1 MVCTS
6 EAPEGRRRGL
16 GEGSWNLSSVSIRRG
31 LRWAVV
37 LGAVISA
44 LGLGACS
51 GSSIPDLSSAYKEK
65 ATGQNI
71 FPADYK
77 QELAAFLRTY
87 IDNPRQVRD
96 ASIGTPVLR
105 PVGGQ
110 PRYVTCV
117 RYNPRNFEN
126 KYEGS
131 REKLAIF
138 IDGKMNQFVDSDP
151 QICPSLA
158 YQRYPEIENMVP

>member
-1 MVCTS
+1 MVVVS
-6 EAPEGRRRGL
+6 AGAGRRRAK
-16 GEGSWNLSSVSIRRG
+16 GSWILSSLRIQRG
-31 LRWAVV
+31 FRMAVV
-37 LGAVISA
+37 LAVSISA
-44 LGLGACS
+44 SLIGGCS
-51 GSSIPDLSSAYKEK
+51 GSSLPDLSSYYKEK
-65 ATGQNI
+65 PTGQNI

-87 IDNPRQVRD
+87 IENPRQVRD

-105 PVGGQ
+105 PVGSGQ

-126 KYEGS
+126 KYEGNK
-131 REKLAIF
+131 EKLAVF

-151 QICPSLA
+151 QICPGLA